1 MILKDDCIGL
11 LVRLEDEGVS
21 KIEVNKN
28 LSKLLTAK
36 DMNDPKAIEVLKFIA
51 ANKGIAAINFFEGLR
66 QKHNKHNS
74 PLYTNIMNFSLQ
86 DIDGSIN
93 GNEVATTLASL
104 LTQIFLY
111 NSKID
116 DSLFLKQV
124 RANEIANALAEYSS
138 TGDLTKCMS
147 LLAVIKSDIMVLEYL
162 NDRREL
168 SA

>member
-1 MILKDDCIGL
+1 
-11 LVRLEDEGVS
+11 
-21 KIEVNKN
+21 
-28 LSKLLTAK
+28 
-36 DMNDPKAIEVLKFIA
+36 
-51 ANKGIAAINFFEGLR
+51 
-66 QKHNKHNS
+66 
-74 PLYTNIMNFSLQ
+74 MNFSLQ
-86 DIDGSIN
+86 DIDASIN
-93 GNEVATTLASL
+93 DNEVATTLASL

-116 DSLFLKQV
+116 DSLFLKQA

-138 TGDLTKCMS
+138 TGNLSKCMS